1 MYITLGLS
9 LVLTLILAFSTI
21 NLIGTKDQVGTIIWA
36 IIIQI
41 SPWFLIHSMTKGVL
55 NIIANERE
63 VLIKWHKKP
72 LLTAY
77 QFPTKFNLSDLE
89 RVKFNQHGLLYDM
102 LTISI
107 KGKKSL
113 RLYRITYWPKSKD
126 SFFELLNFL
135 NQSGQ
140 IKN

>member
-1 MYITLGLS
+1 MGLS

-21 NLIGTKDQVGTIIWA
+21 NLIGKEDQVGTIIWA

-55 NIIANERE
+55 NIMANERE

-77 QFPTKFNLSDLE
+77 QFPAQFNLSDLE

-107 KGKKSL
+107 KGKKNL

-126 SFFELLNFL
+126 SFFDLLNFL
-135 NQSGQ
+135 NQSVQ